1 MQFVGC
7 AFLVVSKKSEY
18 IGNQLDS
25 KCVIVGRSI
34 SSASSDECN
43 RDDRL
48 SIKVCLENNF
58 SLFNRA

>member
-1 MQFVGC
+1 MQFIGC

-34 SSASSDECN
+34 SNASSDKY
-43 RDDRL
+43 DRNNGL
-48 SIKVCLENNF
+48 GINVCLEDQF